1 MLKKIASLLG
11 VAAAQSAKNH
21 PRERIDVAVAV
32 VLLEVA
38 HADKNFEPLEKRLVE
53 VLLQER
59 FDLDASASGELMTL
73 AEQVRANSFDLQQFT
88 SQINQNFNREEKL
101 AVMET
106 LWRIIYADGV
116 LDKFEDALARQLAS
130 LLRLSHREAIDLKLK
145 VLDEQ
150 RSGE

>member
-1 MLKKIASLLG
+1 MLNRLASLLSPAG
-11 VAAAQSAKNH
+11 QSTKCR

-53 VLLQER
+53 ELLKQK
-59 FDLDASASGELMTL
+59 FTLDAAAARELLRL
-73 AEQVRANSFDLQQFT
+73 AEEVRADSFDLQQFT
-88 SQINQNFNREEKL
+88 SQINQNFDREEKL
-101 AVMET
+101 TVMET

-116 LDKFEDALARQLAS
+116 LDKYEDALARQLAS
-130 LLRLSHREAIDLKLK
+130 LLRLSHRETIDLKLK

-150 RSGE
+150 RSGD

>member
-1 MLKKIASLLG
+1 MLKKLTSLLG
-11 VAAAQSAKNH
+11 VAAERQEGN
-21 PRERIDVAVAV
+21 RERIEVAVAV

-53 VLLQER
+53 GMLQER
-59 FDLDASASGELMTL
+59 FALEAAAAGELLTL
-73 AEQVRANSFDLQQFT
+73 AEQVRADSFDLQQFT
-88 SQINQNFNREEKL
+88 SLINQNFDREEKL

-116 LDKFEDALARQLAS
+116 LDKYEDALARQLAS

-145 VLDEQ
+145 VLGEQ
-150 RSGE
+150 RSRD

>member
-1 MLKKIASLLG
+1 MLKKLASLLG
-11 VAAAQSAKNH
+11 VAAGRPEKD
-21 PRERIDVAVAV
+21 RERIDVAVAV

-53 VLLQER
+53 GLLQKR
-59 FDLDASASGELMTL
+59 FDLNAAAASELMTL
-73 AEQVRANSFDLQQFT
+73 AEQVRADSFDLQQFT

-150 RSGE
+150 RSGN